1 MGTTNDGVI
10 AASAVGT
17 LNLDG
22 EGTAASPEVV
32 ATDSQL
38 SQVSSNSHLSIIT
51 NSEGNSQQPESVPN
65 PRFDITEEE
74 QMPKF
79 NENSNEEEGE
89 IVDSEQD

>member
-22 EGTAASPEVV
+22 EGTAAMDEEG
-32 ATDSQL
+32 
-38 SQVSSNSHLSIIT
+38 HLSIIT
-51 NSEGNSQQPESVPN
+51 NSEVNSQQLESVPN
-65 PRFDITEEE
+65 PRLDITEEA

-79 NENSNEEEGE
+79 NENSNGEEGE
-89 IVDSEQD
+89 IVDSDDSEPD